1 MARIKGLKGGK
12 TNITVSYGGKSAT
25 FSNFTVNKKTV
36 TFSAPTLR
44 TVSKYNGNG
53 QALINSGS
61 CTTGGTMYYYVST
74 SSSTPSWNDGSG
86 WSTSLPT
93 GKNALGAD
101 NAAPSKIVQ
110 REINSTYPFCI
121 CFFLVFYTYPYHIMM
136 WFLYLFLC

>member
-44 TVSKYNGNG
+44 SVSKYNGNG

-74 SSSTPSWNDGSG
+74 S
-86 WSTSLPT
+86 
-93 GKNALGAD
+93 
-101 NAAPSKIVQ
+101 
-110 REINSTYPFCI
+110 NSTQVVGQQLYQVKQMQVHII
-121 CFFLVFYTYPYHIMM
+121 CGIMYM
-136 WFLYLFLC
+136 